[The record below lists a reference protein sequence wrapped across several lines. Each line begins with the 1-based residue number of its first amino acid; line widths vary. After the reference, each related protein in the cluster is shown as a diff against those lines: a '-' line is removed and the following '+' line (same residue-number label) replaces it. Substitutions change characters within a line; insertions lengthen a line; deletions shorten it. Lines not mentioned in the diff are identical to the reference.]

1 MERMKETIRI
11 CKDRDVLKE
20 DLERK
25 EQEALSMLME
35 PYDQEDYFGQILG
48 NFFIIFFR
56 PFLINGKRRGLFG
69 RPGVRPNG

>member
-1 MERMKETIRI
+1 MKETIRI

-35 PYDQEDYFGQILG
+35 PYDQEEVTRSYMESEIKAWRQV
-48 NFFIIFFR
+48 FF
-56 PFLINGKRRGLFG
+56 FL
-69 RPGVRPNG
+69 